1 MKMNLP
7 RYELTVTAHI
17 RQVEPYTGGG
27 GLEVRETVTLEAD
40 GFLGIC
46 QVLGQFHELG
56 QRLAAAKEGRNP

>member
-1 MKMNLP
+1 MA
-7 RYELTVTAHI
+7 RYELIIIANI

-27 GLEVRETVTLEAD
+27 GLEVRETITVEAD

-56 QRLAAAKEGRNP
+56 QRIAAAKEGRTP

>member
-1 MKMNLP
+1 MRPK
-7 RYELTVTAHI
+7 YELTVTAFI

-46 QVLGQFHELG
+46 QVLGQFHELAL
-56 QRLAAAKEGRNP
+56 RLRAAKAGQDQ